1 MACDALDAS
10 IREVFGPETVSV
22 SKRDAEGEHPTTQ
35 IIWGLSMD
43 FERERVGPPE
53 PKATKMR
60 FLLAEPELGFGCR
73 M

>member
-10 IREVFGPETVSV
+10 IREVFGSEAVNV
-22 SKRDAEGEHPTTQ
+22 SKRDAEGEPSTTQ

-43 FERERVGPPE
+43 FERERVGLPE
-53 PKATKMR
+53 PKAMKMR